1 MDAVDLG
8 SSLCVSFTMKPQE
21 KMIIEGSCGLG
32 FKMPSLWDS
41 IGGCAFKRVYTWFV
55 FFDVS
60 KGQPIIWG

>member
-32 FKMPSLWDS
+32 FKMPSL
-41 IGGCAFKRVYTWFV
+41 
-55 FFDVS
+55 
-60 KGQPIIWG
+60 